1 VIKKELTTATA
12 AGSMLTTEAFPVA
25 ELALKLEV
33 PTMVVASI
41 PSQKVGEEC

>member
-12 AGSMLTTEAFPVA
+12 AGSMSTTEAFPTA

-33 PTMVVASI
+33 PTTVAASI